1 MTNRIKSAFGWSS
14 TAAEVAEGHDLTGKR
29 AIITGGTSGLGLET
43 ARVLA
48 SRGAEVVLTGRDLAA
63 AAPLIEAIT
72 AGGGKASAVHMDMAD
87 LRSVAAFAAAEG
99 SPPLHLLINNAGV
112 MACPLWRTAQG
123 FEMQLGVNH
132 VAHFHLTNL
141 LLPALKAG
149 AKAGGGA
156 RVVSVSSSG
165 HHWGQFNFAD
175 PNFEQTEYDP
185 LLSYGQSKSANAL
198 FAVELDRRYQG
209 DAIRAFSLMPGGI
222 MTNLGRDIS
231 EDVLVRLGLGSEQTN
246 SYRWKTVEQGSAT
259 TVWAALGR
267 ELDGHGGLYLEDV
280 AEAVPSAEG
289 QMNGVKPWAI
299 DPEMARKLWDWSED
313 AIARCDLQN

>member
-1 MTNRIKSAFGWSS
+1 
-14 TAAEVAEGHDLTGKR
+14 
-29 AIITGGTSGLGLET
+29 
-43 ARVLA
+43 
-48 SRGAEVVLTGRDLAA
+48 
-63 AAPLIEAIT
+63 
-72 AGGGKASAVHMDMAD
+72 
-87 LRSVAAFAAAEG
+87 
-99 SPPLHLLINNAGV
+99 
-112 MACPLWRTAQG
+112 LWRTAQG
-123 FEMQLGVNH
+123 FEMQFGVNH

-149 AKAGGGA
+149 AKTGGGA

-165 HHWGQFNFAD
+165 HHWGQVNFAD
-175 PNFEQTEYDP
+175 PNFEHTEYDP
-185 LLSYGQSKSANAL
+185 LVSYGQSKSANAL

-246 SYRWKTVEQGSAT
+246 SFRWKTVEQGSAT

-289 QMNGVKPWAI
+289 QMDGVKPWAI
-299 DPEMARKLWDWSED
+299 DPAMARQLWDWSED
-313 AIARCDLQN
+313 AIARCGL

>member
-1 MTNRIKSAFGWSS
+1 MTMRITSAFTWSS
-14 TAAEVAEGHDLTGKR
+14 TAEEVAAGHDLSGKR

-63 AAPLIEAIT
+63 AAPLVEAIT
-72 AGGGKASAVHMDMAD
+72 AAGGKASAVFMDMAD
-87 LRSVAAFAAAEG
+87 LRSVEAFAATQG
-99 SPPLHLLINNAGV
+99 SAPLHLLINNAGV
-112 MACPLWRTAQG
+112 MACPIRRTAQG

-141 LLPALKAG
+141 LLPALKA
-149 AKAGGGA
+149 AGGA
-156 RVVSVSSSG
+156 RVVSLSSSG
-165 HHWGQFNFAD
+165 HHWGPFNFAD
-175 PNFEQTEYDP
+175 PNFEHTEYDP
-185 LLSYGQSKSANAL
+185 LASYGQSKSANAL
-198 FAVELDRRYQG
+198 FAVELDRRFQS
-209 DAIRAFSLMPGGI
+209 DAIRAFSVMPGGI
-222 MTNLGRDIS
+222 MTNLGRDIA
-231 EDVLVRLGLGSEQTN
+231 EDVLVRLGLGSNQTN

-289 QMNGVKPWAI
+289 QIDGVKPWAI
-299 DPEMARKLWDWSED
+299 DPEMARRLWDWSEE
-313 AIARCDLQN
+313 ALARVC

>member
-1 MTNRIKSAFGWSS
+1 MTNRITSAFGWGS
-14 TAAEVAEGHDLTGKR
+14 TAAEVAAEYDLTGKR

-48 SRGAEVVLTGRDLAA
+48 SRGAEVVLTGRNLAA
-63 AAPLIEAIT
+63 AATLIEAIT
-72 AGGGKASAVHMDMAD
+72 AAGGKASAVHMDMAN

-99 SPPLHLLINNAGV
+99 SAPLHFLINNAGV
-112 MACPLWRTAQG
+112 MACPFWRTAQG

-141 LLPALKAG
+141 LLPALKAAG
-149 AKAGGGA
+149 KAAGGA
-156 RVVSVSSSG
+156 RVVSVSSAG
-165 HHWGQFNFAD
+165 HHWGQVNFAD
-175 PNFEQTEYDP
+175 PNFEHTEYDP

-222 MTNLGRDIS
+222 RTNLGRDIAQ
-231 EDVLVRLGLGSEQTN
+231 DVLARLGLGSEQAN

-259 TVWAALGR
+259 TVWAALGC
-267 ELDGHGGLYLEDV
+267 ELEGHGGLYLEDV

-289 QMNGVKPWAI
+289 QMDGVKPWAI
-299 DPEMARKLWDWSED
+299 DPAMARQLWDWSED
-313 AIARCDLQN
+313 AIARCGL